1 MKKEKKVKINKKNI
15 IKNWFLNGKQKQ
27 KNTHTDKKVK
37 PKKIKKAKQPVITDN
52 KYLKLE
58 KQLAEANREIAKSKR
73 IISRQKNKIK
83 QLNRENQCL
92 TTSQNEE
99 ARKLRNEARKI
110 LSDVAEKNK
119 EYLDLQQHLIDLG
132 CDLEN
137 PLLEE
142 IVKRN
147 HIINTLVKLNQSN
160 YHNRIQSL
168 IKLDSYLKEL
178 KNVRTKYQNEVP
190 YNC

>member
-1 MKKEKKVKINKKNI
+1 M
-15 IKNWFLNGKQKQ
+15 
-27 KNTHTDKKVK
+27 
-37 PKKIKKAKQPVITDN
+37 
-52 KYLKLE
+52 
-58 KQLAEANREIAKSKR
+58 
-73 IISRQKNKIK
+73 
-83 QLNRENQCL
+83 
-92 TTSQNEE
+92 
-99 ARKLRNEARKI
+99 
-110 LSDVAEKNK
+110 
-119 EYLDLQQHLIDLG
+119 QQHLIDLG

-142 IVKRN
+142 FVKRN